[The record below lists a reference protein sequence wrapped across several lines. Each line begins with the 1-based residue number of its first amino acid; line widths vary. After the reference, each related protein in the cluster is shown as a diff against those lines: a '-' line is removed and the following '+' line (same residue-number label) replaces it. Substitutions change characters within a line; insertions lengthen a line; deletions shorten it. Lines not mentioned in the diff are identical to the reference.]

1 MQVVERTH
9 HIDLIINSGSD
20 AILPLIMEKFPH
32 AHIIYSPDDNELEDA
47 TAASWFKETEE
58 KLQAEPGRRLNA
70 YRWRAGGMTQQ
81 QLAEL
86 CDLHT
91 TSIGM
96 IEIGRR
102 MPSLSTLELIVKTLD
117 IDYQDLFDFTNTK
130 SYSNL
135 SFLFI

>member
-1 MQVVERTH
+1 
-9 HIDLIINSGSD
+9 
-20 AILPLIMEKFPH
+20 MELNKLLGRK
-32 AHIIYSPDDNELEDA
+32 I
-47 TAASWFKETEE
+47 KEIRESRG
-58 KLQAEPGRRLNA
+58 L
-70 YRWRAGGMTQQ
+70 TQQ

-117 IDYQDLFDFTNTK
+117 IDYQDLFDFTNTYSLEK
-130 SYSNL
+130 SEEKLKIDLGREVCNFNKKQL
-135 SFLFI
+135 QHMINHAKAIRKLCQKD